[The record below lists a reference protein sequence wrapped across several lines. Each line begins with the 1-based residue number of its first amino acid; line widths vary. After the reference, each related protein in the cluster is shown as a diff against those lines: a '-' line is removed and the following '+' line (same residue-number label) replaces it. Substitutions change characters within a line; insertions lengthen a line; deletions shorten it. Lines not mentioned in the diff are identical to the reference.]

1 MLKKAP
7 FCTYKRSFLLKP
19 IFGMILVWII
29 ENIIKLKL

>member
-19 IFGMILVWII
+19 AFGMILVGMIVKI
-29 ENIIKLKL
+29 LSN